1 MKKAMIVD
9 FYVAT
14 RIIVDIENSDEL
26 SDDEFDN
33 AISIAREQIVNSG
46 IENYINGDNTENIYE
61 DMELPYPQDF
71 DI

>member
-1 MKKAMIVD
+1 MIVD

>member
-1 MKKAMIVD
+1 MKKAMIVN

-14 RIIVDIENSDEL
+14 RIIIDIESSDEL

-33 AISIAREQIVNSG
+33 VISIAREQIIDGG
-46 IENYINGDNTENIYE
+46 IENYINGNNVENIYE
-61 DMELPYPQDF
+61 DTELPYPQNF